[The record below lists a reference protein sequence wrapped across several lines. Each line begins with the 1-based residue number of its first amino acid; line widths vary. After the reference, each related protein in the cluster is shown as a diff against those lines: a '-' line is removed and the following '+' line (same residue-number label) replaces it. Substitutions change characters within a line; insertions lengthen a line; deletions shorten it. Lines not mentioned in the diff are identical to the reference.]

1 MMKRQIR
8 AVVATGVATIIVIA
22 VTISWALVEYAALK
36 DESVLA
42 KELNSGLN
50 DLQYLTTE

>member
-50 DLQYLTTE
+50 DFQYLTT